1 MKYAIVILE
10 GLSDEPLE
18 ELDGRTPL
26 ESSRCPAM
34 ASLAA
39 SGRVGRVFTLAEGA
53 SLVREA
59 ALASLLGYEW
69 SETGL
74 SRASL
79 VCQASGQSLDAGQWA
94 VSLECVGLR
103 TDAGE
108 PSWSASAGVV
118 PLPGADVTRE
128 ELRRVLAD
136 VESACRA
143 SDAELMQ
150 GVSFHA
156 HGLSCVMIDRSG
168 RSYEGV
174 EALTPGMASGRAW
187 RQALPGRGPVGSA
200 VVLQR
205 IAECSAR
212 VLEGHPINEARGE
225 HGLSPIGMLWPWGP
239 GRGGRPAGF
248 AEQAGL
254 RAVWV
259 GHDELA
265 LEVAR
270 ALSIDVRLAAEHE
283 LGVAATEELG
293 RADLVVVHSTMADL
307 ATRSGDEQAKIAAIE
322 MLDAMVVAPV
332 ASRLADFGDP
342 SVDEGSRGWRL
353 LVVPPLASSSVL
365 RGDDEGWCPF
375 LLAGSWVRS
384 MVARPFGETSA
395 SESDL
400 RVDRGRDLLEYVLY
414 GGVPGGR
421 RPTRKNVESKPKKG
435 QGGGTAAGLFG
446 ES

>member
-26 ESSRCPAM
+26 EASQCPAM

-39 SGRVGRVFTLAEGA
+39 SGRVGRVFTLEEGA
-53 SLVREA
+53 PLVREA

-69 SETGL
+69 AETGL

-79 VCQASGQSLDAGQWA
+79 VCQASGQPLGEGEWA

-108 PSWSASAGVV
+108 PSWSASAGVT
-118 PLPGADVTRE
+118 PQSGADVTRE
-128 ELRRVLAD
+128 ELRRVLTD
-136 VESACRA
+136 VEEACRGL
-143 SDAELMQ
+143 DAELMR

-174 EALTPGMASGRAW
+174 EALTPAMASGRAW

-212 VLEGHPINEARGE
+212 VLDGHPINEARAE
-225 HGLSPIGMLWPWGP
+225 HGLPPIGMLWPWGP

-248 AEQAGL
+248 AARTGL

-270 ALSIDVRLAAEHE
+270 ALSIDVRVSAEQE

-293 RADLVVVHSTMADL
+293 RADVVVVHSTMADL
-307 ATRSGDEQAKIAAIE
+307 ATRSGDEQAKVAAIE
-322 MLDAMVVAPV
+322 MIDAMVVAPV
-332 ASRLADFGDP
+332 ASRLADFGDA
-342 SVDEGSRGWRL
+342 SVDSGARGWRL
-353 LVVPPLASSSVL
+353 LIVPPMASSSVL
-365 RGDDEGWCPF
+365 RGDDEGWSPF

-384 MVARPFGETSA
+384 MVARPFAESSA

-414 GGVPGGR
+414 GGVPVGR
-421 RPTRKNVESKPKKG
+421 RPVRKSAGVKPKEG
-435 QGGGTAAGLFG
+435 RGGGPQAGLFG
-446 ES
+446 EP

>member
-1 MKYAIVILE
+1 VKYAIVILE

-26 ESSRCPAM
+26 EASQCPAM

-39 SGRVGRVFTLAEGA
+39 SGRVGRVFTLEEGA
-53 SLVREA
+53 PLVREA

-69 SETGL
+69 AETGL

-79 VCQASGQSLDAGQWA
+79 VCQASGQPLGEGEWA

-108 PSWSASAGVV
+108 PSWSASAGVT
-118 PLPGADVTRE
+118 PQSGADVTRE
-128 ELRRVLAD
+128 ELRRVLTD
-136 VESACRA
+136 VEEACRGL
-143 SDAELMQ
+143 DAELMR

-174 EALTPGMASGRAW
+174 EALTPAMASGRAW

-212 VLEGHPINEARGE
+212 VLDGHPINEARAE
-225 HGLSPIGMLWPWGP
+225 HGLPPIGMLWPWGP

-248 AEQAGL
+248 AARTGL

-270 ALSIDVRLAAEHE
+270 ALSIDVRVSAEQE

-293 RADLVVVHSTMADL
+293 RADVVVVHSTMADL
-307 ATRSGDEQAKIAAIE
+307 ATRSGDEQAKVAAIE
-322 MLDAMVVAPV
+322 MIDAMVVAPV
-332 ASRLADFGDP
+332 ASRLADFGDA
-342 SVDEGSRGWRL
+342 SVDSGARGWRL
-353 LVVPPLASSSVL
+353 LIVPPMASSSVL
-365 RGDDEGWCPF
+365 RGDDEGWSPF

-384 MVARPFGETSA
+384 MVARPFAESSA

-414 GGVPGGR
+414 GGVPVGR
-421 RPTRKNVESKPKKG
+421 RPVRKSAGVKPKEG
-435 QGGGTAAGLFG
+435 RGGGPQAGLFG
-446 ES
+446 EP